1 MMDLRTWQSECV
13 AQALESFKHQPHFLC
28 HATPAAGKTVMV
40 ASVAKE
46 LFVRDEIDFVVCF
59 SPSRTIAQSVGTT
72 FSEILGRS
80 FNGQI
85 GAAGGSYTY
94 QSMSTLPVDL
104 WRVLTEHRVLVL
116 LDEIHHCSGG
126 SLGYFDTSNSWGR
139 IILDRIQG
147 NATYTIALSGTPWR
161 TDDMPIALARY
172 SQPDGELHCD
182 YEYGLQRA
190 VADGVCR
197 SPNIVLTDNREIR
210 LKSSGLGLKTFSN
223 IRDTINHGRILYH
236 EFLFRDEVIDYTLSE
251 ASEKLSW
258 IREQVPNAAGLV
270 VAATVAHAQQIAERL
285 SALGERPV
293 IVTCRTPSAHQ
304 VINDFRESSDRWIIS
319 VGMISE
325 GTDIPRLQVCC
336 HLSRIRTELHFRQVL
351 GRILRRQRDEAAGLG
366 GWLYVLAEPSL
377 TEFAQRIGDDLPKQN
392 VVSFLPRPSKQATDS
407 TSTHTVSD
415 AAREEKE
422 WEFATN
428 PADASDKLIGGF
440 DQVPKRDT
448 TELSMSSHYWSEV
461 LSLFEVAPSKSVPL

>member
-1 MMDLRTWQSECV
+1 
-13 AQALESFKHQPHFLC
+13 
-28 HATPAAGKTVMV
+28 MV
-40 ASVAKE
+40 ASVAQE
-46 LFVRDEIDFVVCF
+46 LFIRDEIDFVVCF
-59 SPSRTIAQSVGTT
+59 SPSRTIAQSVATT
-72 FSEILGRS
+72 FSRILGRS

-94 QSMSTLPVDL
+94 QSMSTLPSEL
-104 WRVLTEHRVLVL
+104 WRVLTEHRVLVI
-116 LDEIHHCSGG
+116 LDEIHHCSGSSIG
-126 SLGYFDTSNSWGR
+126 HFNDGNSWGR

-161 TDDMPIALARY
+161 TDDTPIALARY
-172 SQPDGELHCD
+172 SRPDGQLHCD

-190 VADGVCR
+190 VIDGVCR
-197 SPNIVLTDNREIR
+197 SPNIALTDNREIH
-210 LKSSGLGLKTFSN
+210 LKSPELGLKTFSS
-223 IRDTINHGRILYH
+223 IRDTINHGRISYPK
-236 EFLFRDEVIDYTLSE
+236 FLFRDEVIDHTLSE
-251 ASEKLSW
+251 ASRKLSR
-258 IREQVPNAAGLV
+258 IRVQIPNAAGLV
-270 VAATVAHAQQIAERL
+270 VAATVAHAEQIGERL
-285 SALGERPV
+285 TALGERPV

-351 GRILRRQRDEAAGLG
+351 GRILRRQRGEASDLG

-377 TEFAQRIGDDLPKQN
+377 VEFAQRISDDLPEQN
-392 VVSFLPRPSKQATDS
+392 VVSFLPRSSKQATDS
-407 TSTHTVSD
+407 TSTNTVSD

-422 WEFATN
+422 WELATN
-428 PADASDKLIGGF
+428 PADARDKLIEGL
-440 DQVPKRDT
+440 DQIPKRDT

-461 LSLFEVAPSKSVPL
+461 LSLFEVAPSKSDTTLNY